1 MTTADAKLWQCSL
14 FAFLAL
20 VFWMIE
26 ASAVG
31 CKAPQPLRLRADST
45 FQTHFAALAWTPLC
59 IAGVWAALYWRP

>member
-1 MTTADAKLWQCSL
+1 MKLICAQSL

-20 VFWMIE
+20 MLWMIE

-59 IAGVWAALYWRP
+59 VAGVWAALFWRPVI